1 MLDFKK
7 LFTSVADASLRLIG
21 KKVIK
26 KDLASALQL
35 CDDLISF
42 KGIASGIA
50 LAREITNIYSIFDTD
65 QKLSFFKEINNR
77 FAPSKNEVE
86 KKITNYLG
94 DKNDRSL
101 KELGDAVEGNRQ
113 ELIRRLNMAPNGTPF
128 LVSMREDLIKFLP
141 TNNDLKNLDEDI
153 RHLFKSWFNP
163 GFLRLERIT
172 WETKAAILEKI
183 IRYEKVHQIK
193 DMSDLKR
200 RLQQDDRRFF
210 AYFHPILKDEPL
222 IFVEVAFT
230 RGVGRSIQQLI
241 KPKTNESINYDTATF
256 YSINNCQDGL
266 MRVTLGNF
274 LIKRVV
280 FEIQQECP
288 KIKHFGTLSPLP
300 GFADWFFSLSG
311 TQLQNILKNYD
322 ISKLEF
328 LKSPQ
333 LKIGDPKIIK
343 EEETLK
349 KLVSHYL
356 INEKINNKPLN
367 PVSRFHLGN
376 GASIYDIIING
387 NVSDYGYSESFGIMV
402 NYGYQL
408 DKLEHI
414 HEDFI
419 TKGKISYSEK
429 IKKYVQSK

>member
-1 MLDFKK
+1 M
-7 LFTSVADASLRLIG
+7 
-21 KKVIK
+21 
-26 KDLASALQL
+26 
-35 CDDLISF
+35 
-42 KGIASGIA
+42 
-50 LAREITNIYSIFDTD
+50 
-65 QKLSFFKEINNR
+65 
-77 FAPSKNEVE
+77 
-86 KKITNYLG
+86 
-94 DKNDRSL
+94 
-101 KELGDAVEGNRQ
+101 
-113 ELIRRLNMAPNGTPF
+113 
-128 LVSMREDLIKFLP
+128 
-141 TNNDLKNLDEDI
+141 
-153 RHLFKSWFNP
+153 
-163 GFLRLERIT
+163 
-172 WETKAAILEKI
+172 
-183 IRYEKVHQIK
+183 
-193 DMSDLKR
+193 
-200 RLQQDDRRFF
+200 
-210 AYFHPILKDEPL
+210 
-222 IFVEVAFT
+222 
-230 RGVGRSIQQLI
+230 
-241 KPKTNESINYDTATF
+241 
-256 YSINNCQDGL
+256 
-266 MRVTLGNF
+266 
-274 LIKRVV
+274 
-280 FEIQQECP
+280 
-288 KIKHFGTLSPLP
+288 
-300 GFADWFFSLSG
+300 
-311 TQLQNILKNYD
+311 QNILKNYD